1 MRINSF
7 PDSRR
12 LGIIIN
18 TTANRIPSMR
28 TALNVRHT
36 GRISFAGAFRNTL
49 LQRRSSGRS
58 MIFIKN
64 AIAPP
69 IRNGDT
75 SANML
80 FRKRRT
86 ASRFISAHAKAMS
99 IISARTMYCTI

>member
-36 GRISFAGAFRNTL
+36 GRVSFAGAFRNTRF
-49 LQRRSSGRS
+49 QRRSNGRS

-75 SANML
+75 SANTL
-80 FRKRRT
+80 FKKRRT
-86 ASRFISAHAKAMS
+86 ASRFTSAHAKTIS
-99 IISARTMYCTI
+99 IISARMMYCTI